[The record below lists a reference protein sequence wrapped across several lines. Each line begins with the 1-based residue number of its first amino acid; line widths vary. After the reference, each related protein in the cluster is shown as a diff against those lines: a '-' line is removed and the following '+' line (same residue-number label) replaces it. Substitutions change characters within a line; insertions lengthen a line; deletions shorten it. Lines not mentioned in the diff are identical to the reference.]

1 MFVNKDLP
9 LATFLSEK
17 LSGTVNKAQG
27 NYYVL
32 SIYKQSA
39 LHSLCKMINGKFR
52 TPTRLKYFIF
62 IKLIR
67 IYSGLFHKTVVS
79 QLLYNLI
86 LLDYFI
92 DYSNLSYSVSGE
104 LIFLYCSIVPL
115 VIYSNSNLN
124 KSDII
129 KENKGKSGIYRWTN
143 LLSVKSYIGSSI
155 NLGRRLRLYYNFS
168 HLNGK
173 NKNSLIHKALLK
185 YGYYNFKLEILEYC
199 DTVNC
204 IEREQFYRAA
214 LDLLKPEY
222 NILLK
227 AGSTLGYKH
236 SEEAKA
242 KMKVRARSPEKLARL
257 KAFHATV
264 EQKARVIALSKMQS
278 HKVEILD
285 LLN

>member
-1 MFVNKDLP
+1 MAK
-9 LATFLSEK
+9 
-17 LSGTVNKAQG
+17 
-27 NYYVL
+27 
-32 SIYKQSA
+32 I
-39 LHSLCKMINGKFR
+39 
-52 TPTRLKYFIF
+52 
-62 IKLIR
+62 
-67 IYSGLFHKTVVS
+67 
-79 QLLYNLI
+79 
-86 LLDYFI
+86 
-92 DYSNLSYSVSGE
+92 
-104 LIFLYCSIVPL
+104 
-115 VIYSNSNLN
+115 
-124 KSDII
+124 
-129 KENKGKSGIYRWTN
+129 
-143 LLSVKSYIGSSI
+143 
-155 NLGRRLRLYYNFS
+155 
-168 HLNGK
+168 
-173 NKNSLIHKALLK
+173 KNSLIHKALLK
-185 YGYYNFKLEILEYC
+185 YGYSNFKLEILEYC

-204 IEREQFYRAA
+204 IEREQFYSAA

>member
-1 MFVNKDLP
+1 MAK
-9 LATFLSEK
+9 
-17 LSGTVNKAQG
+17 
-27 NYYVL
+27 
-32 SIYKQSA
+32 I
-39 LHSLCKMINGKFR
+39 
-52 TPTRLKYFIF
+52 
-62 IKLIR
+62 
-67 IYSGLFHKTVVS
+67 
-79 QLLYNLI
+79 
-86 LLDYFI
+86 
-92 DYSNLSYSVSGE
+92 
-104 LIFLYCSIVPL
+104 
-115 VIYSNSNLN
+115 
-124 KSDII
+124 
-129 KENKGKSGIYRWTN
+129 
-143 LLSVKSYIGSSI
+143 
-155 NLGRRLRLYYNFS
+155 
-168 HLNGK
+168 
-173 NKNSLIHKALLK
+173 KNSLIHKALLK
-185 YGYYNFKLEILEYC
+185 YGYYDFKLEILEYC